1 MPCDDPQ
8 PINGLTSIT
17 CSTNEVEHL
26 LKTMRPDVAT
36 GPDSVSSIMLR
47 NTASTISSPLTA
59 IFNQSLATGSVP
71 SDWKRSNITPV
82 YKKDDPALATNYRPI
97 SLLSLVSKVLERI
110 IHNRLMRYLISNS
123 YLSRFQFGF
132 RPMGS
137 TQEAILT
144 ATNDWHK
151 TLDRGL
157 SSAAVF
163 FDLSKAFDT
172 VPHHLLLQT
181 LRSIGISGP
190 LLEWFDSYLSNR
202 QQRVVIRGHSSS
214 YANVDSGVPQES
226 ILGPLLFIIYMNSI
240 FDLRLSPDSKIILYA
255 DDILLYKPIK
265 TPTDISDLQSN
276 VDKIQAWVASHS
288 LQLNISK
295 TKAMLISHCKNKP
308 QLHLHVNNSAIEV
321 VDSLTYLGVTITSTL
336 NWSSHIENTTKRARR
351 QLGYIYRAFHHAG
364 PATLTQLYK
373 STVLPL
379 VDYCSSVWAPHHK
392 KYIEE
397 VESVQK
403 FATRI
408 VTKRWND
415 SYSSL
420 ISQLNW
426 PTLEQRRN
434 CQKLVLCYNIV
445 KNLSFIP
452 SSNFVSHPHPSLRHS
467 HNLCLLYPLTR
478 SNSHKFSFFVSVVPL
493 WNSLPSPVVN
503 ASSLNS
509 FKYCLK
515 NSFFS

>member
-1 MPCDDPQ
+1 MSDGTRAVSSDQEKATLLNSHFCSVFNSSVPYVPCDDPQ

-59 IFNQSLATGSVP
+59 IFIQSLAMGSVR
-71 SDWKRSNITPV
+71 SDWKQSNITPI

-97 SLLSLVSKVLERI
+97 SLLFLVSKVLERI
-110 IHNRLMRYLISNS
+110 IQNRLMRYLISNS

-190 LLEWFDSYLSNR
+190 LLGWFHSYLSNR
-202 QQRVVIRGHSSS
+202 QQRVVIRRHSSS
-214 YANVDSGVPQES
+214 YANVDSGVPQGS

-240 FDLRLSPDSKIILYA
+240 FDLRLSPDSKMCMQMTSPQIF
-255 DDILLYKPIK
+255 
-265 TPTDISDLQSN
+265 
-276 VDKIQAWVASHS
+276 
-288 LQLNISK
+288 
-295 TKAMLISHCKNKP
+295 LIFSP
-308 QLHLHVNNSAIEV
+308 M
-321 VDSLTYLGVTITSTL
+321 
-336 NWSSHIENTTKRARR
+336 
-351 QLGYIYRAFHHAG
+351 
-364 PATLTQLYK
+364 
-373 STVLPL
+373 
-379 VDYCSSVWAPHHK
+379 
-392 KYIEE
+392 
-397 VESVQK
+397 
-403 FATRI
+403 
-408 VTKRWND
+408 
-415 SYSSL
+415 
-420 ISQLNW
+420 
-426 PTLEQRRN
+426 
-434 CQKLVLCYNIV
+434 
-445 KNLSFIP
+445 
-452 SSNFVSHPHPSLRHS
+452 
-467 HNLCLLYPLTR
+467 LTR
-478 SNSHKFSFFVSVVPL
+478 YKRGL
-493 WNSLPSPVVN
+493 LLT
-503 ASSLNS
+503 ASS
-509 FKYCLK
+509 
-515 NSFFS
+515 